1 MGFERVRL
9 GRSGYLVTR
18 LGIASGYG
26 TDGAMV
32 EEAVAHGVNYLYWG
46 AWRSKRMAKGIKE
59 SAKKNREDLIIVVH
73 TILRPS
79 FLIKRV
85 VEKSIEQLGI
95 DYLDVLLLAS
105 GGYNKKPPPRVIET
119 AYELKDKGLIRSL
132 AISNHN
138 RHIFPELEKEKDI
151 DIFHIRY
158 NAAHRGAENEVFDN
172 LSQEDSPGIVTFT
185 NTRWGSL
192 INPKNMPPGEP
203 PPSAVDCYRFAL
215 SHPRVHVSICGP
227 NSMKQLKEDLTVLEL
242 GPMDEEEIARMRYI
256 GDHIYNNVPALKA
269 QLKSL
274 SSISWRMK
282 K

>member
-1 MGFERVRL
+1 
-9 GRSGYLVTR
+9 
-18 LGIASGYG
+18 
-26 TDGAMV
+26 MV

-59 SAKKNREDLIIVVH
+59 AAKRNREDLIIVVH

-79 FLIKRV
+79 FLVKRV

-105 GGYNKKPPPRVIET
+105 GGYNRKPHPRVIET
-119 AYELKDKGLIRSL
+119 AYELKDKGLIRSF

-138 RHIFPELEKEKDI
+138 RHIFPELEKDKDF

-172 LSQEDSPGIVTFT
+172 LSPEDSPGIVTFT

-192 INPKNMPPGEP
+192 INPRNMPPGES

-215 SHPRVHVSICGP
+215 SHPQVHVSICGP
-227 NSMKQLKEDLTVLEL
+227 NSMKQLKEDLKVLEL